1 MTTKREIILAR
12 IKTVLAGTTGVS
24 DRIFRSRQTA
34 FTRGETPSLVIE
46 PQNDLVEQNTSLPTL
61 HHTLSI
67 TISVVVR
74 STTPHQTADP
84 IVESLHSRLMADL
97 TLNGNA
103 IDIQPA
109 DTSFNFIDADQT
121 GLVVECNY
129 NVIYRT
135 NVDDLSQW

>member
-1 MTTKREIILAR
+1 MTTKRETILAR

-46 PQNDLVEQNTSLPTL
+46 PQNDSVEQNTSLPTL

-74 STTPHQTADP
+74 SSTPHQTADP
-84 IVESLHSRLMADL
+84 VVESLHSRIMADL
-97 TLNGNA
+97 TVNGNA
-103 IDIQPA
+103 IDVKPA
-109 DTSFNFIDADQT
+109 ETTFNYIDADQT
-121 GLVVECNY
+121 GLVVGCNY
-129 NVIYRT
+129 DIIYRT

>member
-1 MTTKREIILAR
+1 MTTKRETILAR

-46 PQNDLVEQNTSLPTL
+46 PQNDSVEQNTSLPTL

-74 STTPHQTADP
+74 SSTPHQTADP
-84 IVESLHSRLMADL
+84 VVESLHSRIMADL
-97 TLNGNA
+97 TVNGNA
-103 IDIQPA
+103 IDVKPA
-109 DTSFNFIDADQT
+109 ETTFNYIDADQT
-121 GLVVECNY
+121 GLVVGCNY
-129 NVIYRT
+129 DIIYRT
-135 NVDDLSQW
+135 NVDDLSQ

>member
-1 MTTKREIILAR
+1 MTTKRETILAR

-46 PQNDLVEQNTSLPTL
+46 PQNDSVEQNTSLPTL
-61 HHTLSI
+61 HHTLGI

-84 IVESLHSRLMADL
+84 VVESLHSRIMADL

-103 IDIQPA
+103 IDVQPA

-129 NVIYRT
+129 NIIYRT
-135 NVDDLSQW
+135 NVDDLSQ

>member
-1 MTTKREIILAR
+1 MTTKRETILAR
-12 IKTVLAGTTGVS
+12 IATVLAGTTGVS

-46 PQNDLVEQNTSLPTL
+46 PQNDSVEQNTSLPTL

-97 TLNGNA
+97 TLNANA
-103 IDIQPA
+103 VDIQPA

-121 GLVVECNY
+121 GLVVGCNY
-129 NVIYRT
+129 DIIYRT
-135 NVDDLSQW
+135 NVDDLSQ

>member
-1 MTTKREIILAR
+1 MTTKRETILAR

-46 PQNDLVEQNTSLPTL
+46 PQNDSVEQNTSLPTL

-135 NVDDLSQW
+135 NVDDLSQ